1 MPQTKTASTALTVP
15 LLTPWMAGPHDPA
28 DAPVV
33 VSVTDFTAHHLH
45 TLPTVAVNGMRMRM
59 GWYAM
64 PGAVGLWLWSLP
76 TTPRSGSISIWAS
89 EDDLE
94 RFITLPHHVD
104 IMQRYGSRGTVRSTI
119 WHADKFEPH
128 VVIERART
136 WITEPST

>member
-64 PGAVGLWLWSLP
+64 PGAVGLWLWSVP
-76 TTPRSGSISIWAS
+76 AAARSGSISIWAT
-89 EDDLE
+89 EGDLE
-94 RFITLPHHVD
+94 RFINLPHHVG
-104 IMQRYGSRGTVRSTI
+104 IMQRYAPRGSVRSTT
-119 WHADKFEPH
+119 WTADTFDSH
-128 VVIERART
+128 VILDRART
-136 WITEPST
+136 WIAGRSA

>member
-1 MPQTKTASTALTVP
+1 MQPTKKATPALAVP
-15 LLTPWMAGPHDPA
+15 LLTPWMRGPHDPA

-33 VSVTDFTAHHLH
+33 VSVTEFLAHHRCE
-45 TLPTVAVNGMRMRM
+45 LPGVALKGLRMRM

-64 PGAVGLWLWSLP
+64 PGAVGLWLWWLP

-104 IMQRYGSRGTVRSTI
+104 IMQRYGSRGTVRSATL
-119 WHADKFEPH
+119 HADKFDPH
-128 VVIERART
+128 LILERART
-136 WITEPST
+136 WITEPLP